1 MQRDT
6 WQLLATSQQAIKM
19 LTGWKIPLISQV
31 CSTTRIIQMPR
42 TEISFKWHGTYLE
55 LSLLNQHI
63 KAIEKGLSAAKTRHR
78 LLKTDVTQLTHMICL
93 IRTYSF

>member
-1 MQRDT
+1 MQIDT

-31 CSTTRIIQMPR
+31 YSTTHIIQMPR
-42 TEISFKWHGTYLE
+42 TGISFKWHGTYLE
-55 LSLLNQHI
+55 LSFLNQHT
-63 KAIEKGLSAAKTRHR
+63 KAIEKGISAAKTRHR
-78 LLKTDVTQLTHMICL
+78 LLKTDVTQLTHKICL